1 MKDKADTKSS
11 LKDDTSTENKELNIE
26 TADIDEEDSKNN
38 DQPEEIIELSPEE
51 KLVLIE
57 QKAEANWDKYLRAV
71 AELENVRKRAS
82 RDIEN
87 ARKFALENFS
97 RELLAVSDSLE
108 LALDTEDLDIESLR
122 SGNKA
127 TLQLMLSTME
137 QFGFEVIDPHGEPF
151 DAEYHEAVSMQ
162 PSDQA
167 EPGSVLTVF
176 QKGYTLNKRLLRPAR
191 VVVASDPGK

>member
-167 EPGSVLTVF
+167 DPGSVLTVF

-191 VVVASDPGK
+191 VVVASDSGK